1 MVQWLVGRLD
11 RHNKKTAFKH
21 NKHLKMECVDA
32 KKMRIT
38 AKVRRNPHRKMRIVP
53 SKSQKGHTQTTF
65 FTFSSI
71 LFHISPVGLCLNVHK
86 HVQAHLSNT

>member
-38 AKVRRNPHRKMRIVP
+38 AKVRRNPHRKMKIVLL
-53 SKSQKGHTQTTF
+53 KAKKDTHKQH
-65 FTFSSI
+65 SSH
-71 LFHISPVGLCLNVHK
+71 FHQFYSIFHQLVYV
-86 HVQAHLSNT
+86 